1 VTELRCIERRKHEH
15 LRRCKSPVPEQTKN
29 RREAMNSIV
38 RRPAKSHRL
47 LRPMTVAALGIAAL
61 LPLHAAKSQGQSPT
75 GQGQTAM
82 PSSPASNLSDQKL
95 GAEAAAIDQ
104 VSDLRQTYQQQL
116 AQAPDSDKPRI
127 TEEANGAMTKAITDH
142 GLSVDEYNSILQAAT
157 KDPAVR
163 DKLVQHMQPAGP

>member
-1 VTELRCIERRKHEH
+1 
-15 LRRCKSPVPEQTKN
+15 
-29 RREAMNSIV
+29 MNSIV
-38 RRPAKSHRL
+38 RRPTKSHRL
-47 LRPMTVAALGIAAL
+47 LRPITVAALGIAAL
-61 LPLHAAKSQGQSPT
+61 LPLHAAKSQGQAPT
-75 GQGQTAM
+75 GQPAGQGQTAM